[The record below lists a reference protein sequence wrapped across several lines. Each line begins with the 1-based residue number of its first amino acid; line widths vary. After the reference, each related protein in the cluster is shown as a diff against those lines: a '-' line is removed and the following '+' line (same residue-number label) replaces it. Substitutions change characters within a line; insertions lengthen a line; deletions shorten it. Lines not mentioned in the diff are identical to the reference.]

1 MYTARMNVAGVYSQ
15 TYDFRTLDNTALG
28 TRITQ
33 YS

>member
-1 MYTARMNVAGVYSQ
+1 MYTARVQPGDIYTQS
-15 TYDFRTLDNTALG
+15 YDWRSLDNTAVG

>member
-1 MYTARMNVAGVYSQ
+1 MQPGEAYIQS
-15 TYDFRTLDNTALG
+15 YDFTSTDNTALG